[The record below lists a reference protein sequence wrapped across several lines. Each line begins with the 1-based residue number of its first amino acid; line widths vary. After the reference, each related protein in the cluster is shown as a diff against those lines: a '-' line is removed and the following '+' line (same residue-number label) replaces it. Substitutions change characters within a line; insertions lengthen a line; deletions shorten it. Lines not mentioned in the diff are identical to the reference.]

1 MTIRDLGWWCV
12 RRLPW
17 AESLAREVYARLP
30 ARLHDTPARR
40 IESFFADQP
49 EVCFVQIGAYDGVAG
64 DPIHPLVVANP
75 GWCGVLIEPQP
86 DAFARLK
93 QNYAGQNNRLH
104 FFNVA
109 VSEVPGFR
117 DLYAIDPTERERL
130 RLPEWCAEITSFDP
144 EHLRRHFP
152 CAMAVSQRVKVITF
166 ADAAAMLPGGRV
178 DLVVL
183 DVEGHERAI
192 LETIDW
198 DAHQVTF
205 VMFEHK
211 HMSSQDWRAADMILT
226 QRGFTLKQFGR
237 DAIGFR
243 RRNVA
248 ARRHWQSCCTAAIS

>member
-1 MTIRDLGWWCV
+1 
-12 RRLPW
+12 
-17 AESLAREVYARLP
+17 LP
-30 ARLHDTPARR
+30 ARLHDTPANR
-40 IESFFADQP
+40 IASFFADQP
-49 EVCFVQIGAYDGVAG
+49 EVRFVEIGAYDGVAG
-64 DPIHPLVVANP
+64 DPIRTLVVANP

-93 QNYAGQNNRLH
+93 RNYAGQRDRLH
-104 FFNVA
+104 FLDVA
-109 VSEVPGFR
+109 VSGTPGFR
-117 DLYAIDPTERERL
+117 DLYAIDPTGRERL
-130 RLPEWCAEITSFDP
+130 RLPEWCGEITSFDP

-152 CAMAVSQRVKVITF
+152 SAMVVSQSVKVITF
-166 ADAAAMLPGGRV
+166 AEAAAILPGRRV

-211 HMSSQDWRAADMILT
+211 HMSGREQRYADMTLT

-237 DAIGFR
+237 DTIGFR
-243 RRNVA
+243 HLRRL
-248 ARRHWQSCCTAAIS
+248 